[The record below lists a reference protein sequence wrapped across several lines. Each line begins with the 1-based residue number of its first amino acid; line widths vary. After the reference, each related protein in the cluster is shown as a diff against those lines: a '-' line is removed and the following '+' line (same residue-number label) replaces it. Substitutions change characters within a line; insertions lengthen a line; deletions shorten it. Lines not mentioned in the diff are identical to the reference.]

1 MRCRTCLKNNVA
13 RKIAT
18 LNLVATS
25 NFKKL
30 YMLKTSNEVSIVV
43 KIDKILETQARLCCA
58 HSRADQF
65 RLVNCDPFPN
75 GLPAQCTI
83 LCF

>member
-43 KIDKILETQARLCCA
+43 KIDKIFETRKNIYL
-58 HSRADQF
+58 
-65 RLVNCDPFPN
+65 
-75 GLPAQCTI
+75 
-83 LCF
+83 

>member
-1 MRCRTCLKNNVA
+1 VRCRTCLKNNVA

-43 KIDKILETQARLCCA
+43 KIDKIFETRKNIYL
-58 HSRADQF
+58 
-65 RLVNCDPFPN
+65 
-75 GLPAQCTI
+75 
-83 LCF
+83 